1 MRTIPRGRANKG
13 STLILNALIMTVF
26 AMTAVI
32 VYAAAKSSVTAVVHD
47 AREVEAQAIAEAGL
61 EDAMHSIYMDPSWR
75 TGFIQKTF
83 GAGYYTVTLTTS
95 ILTPPFIT
103 STGYSSSLLLTGR
116 AVKTVGAQVEYT
128 AGACPYAVMAAGNGG
143 GAAVTIDGKAD
154 AYDIAQTLT
163 PAATDFITGATVRSN
178 KEVTVGGAACPP
190 AHILG
195 DVTYVTAG
203 PAAACVTGTIAA
215 TTTTLTV
222 ADFPEPAT
230 NDNLTG
236 ITPSS
241 AYSGG
246 MAQKLD
252 VNAGET
258 VSLSSGTYVFKQMNI
273 ASTGILNVYTS
284 SGSVSIY
291 LKNNFNASSGCQINN
306 LSKVPSRLHVY
317 GINGGNHITL
327 NCATPLHAYLEGSQS
342 NFELAQEMYG
352 HFCSDKVEISSAT
365 GAVGLLHY
373 DLGGGGLVSHVR
385 YTTGPGG
392 SWSESYVR
400 Q

>member
-1 MRTIPRGRANKG
+1 MRLIPRGRAG
-13 STLILNALIMTVF
+13 STLVLNALIMTVF

-32 VYAAAKSSVTAVVHD
+32 VYASAKSQVTAVVHD

-61 EDAMHSIYMDPSWR
+61 EDAMHSIYMNPDWR
-75 TGFIQKTF
+75 AGFTQKPF
-83 GAGYYTVTLTTS
+83 GAGYYTVTLTS
-95 ILTPPFIT
+95 ASPPYIL
-103 STGYSSSLLLTGR
+103 STGYSSSLLLRGR
-116 AVKTVGAQVEYT
+116 AVKTVGALVEYT
-128 AGACPYAVMAAGNGG
+128 PGACPYAVMAAGTG
-143 GAAVTIDGKAD
+143 GAAVTIDGKVD
-154 AYDIAQTLT
+154 SYDITSTLT
-163 PAATDFITGATVRSN
+163 PSATEFTSAATVRSN
-178 KEVTVGGAACPP
+178 KNIDIGGAACPP
-190 AHILG
+190 AHIFG
-195 DVTYVTAG
+195 NATHVTGAPT
-203 PAAACVTGTIAA
+203 AACIFGSITT

-222 ADFPEPAT
+222 ADFPAPGT

-258 VSLSSGTYVFKQMNI
+258 VSLASGTYVFKQINI
-273 ASTGILNVYTS
+273 AGTGILNVQTS
-284 SGSVSIY
+284 SGAVAVY
-291 LKNNFNASSGCQINN
+291 LKNNFTAVSGCQINN
-306 LSKVPSRLHVY
+306 ISKVPARFHFF
-317 GINGGNHITL
+317 GINGGNKVTL

-352 HFCSDKVEISSAT
+352 HFCSDRVEISSAT

-373 DLGGGGLVSHVR
+373 DLGGGGLVSHVKW
-385 YTTGPGG
+385 TTGPSG